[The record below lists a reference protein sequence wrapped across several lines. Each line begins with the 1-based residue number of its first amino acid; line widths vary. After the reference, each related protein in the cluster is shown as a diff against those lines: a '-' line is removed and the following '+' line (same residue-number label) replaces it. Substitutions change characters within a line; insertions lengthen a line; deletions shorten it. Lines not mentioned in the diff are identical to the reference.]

1 MNIDYTEVPYT
12 VIAKMCSYGRS
23 TRKVTY
29 LFLDTYHSLC
39 MDKKDILSS
48 QLEACERLL
57 KYATEEI
64 DRQTIEKEISGLK
77 TTLDLIS

>member
-23 TRKVTY
+23 TRKVT
-29 LFLDTYHSLC
+29 
-39 MDKKDILSS
+39 ILIK
-48 QLEACERLL
+48 RLL

-64 DRQTIEKEISGLK
+64 DKQTIEKEISGLK
-77 TTLDLIS
+77 MTLDLIS